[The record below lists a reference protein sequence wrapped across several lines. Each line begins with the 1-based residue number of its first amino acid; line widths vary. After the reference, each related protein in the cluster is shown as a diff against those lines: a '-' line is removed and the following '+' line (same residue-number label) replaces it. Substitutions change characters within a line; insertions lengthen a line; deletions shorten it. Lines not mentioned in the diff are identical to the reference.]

1 MASPADLGTLNLG
14 DFEPHLNAVFEMDSP
29 HGMVPLRLAEAA
41 AHGNA
46 LPATVKTDKGTEHKI
61 RDGGGFTLQFVAPE
75 SSRLQQG
82 IYPIKHPK
90 LGTLEV
96 FLVPTGPV
104 HDGHGYHAVFA

>member
-1 MASPADLGTLNLG
+1 MASPADLGQLNID
-14 DFEPHLNAVFEMDSP
+14 DFAPHLNAIFEMDSP
-29 HGMVPLRLAEAA
+29 HGKVPLRLAEAA
-41 AHGNA
+41 AHGHP
-46 LPATVKTDKGTEHKI
+46 LPETVTTDAGKKHKV

-90 LGTLEV
+90 LGTIEI

-104 HDGHGYHAVFA
+104 HDGHGFHAVFG

>member
-1 MASPADLGTLNLG
+1 MASSADLGTLQLC

-29 HGMVPLRLAEAA
+29 QGKVPLRLAEAT
-41 AHGNA
+41 AHPHA
-46 LPATVKTDKGTEHKI
+46 LPATVKTDKDQEHKI

-75 SSRLQQG
+75 SSRLKQG

-90 LGTLEV
+90 LGTMEI

-104 HDGHGYHAVFA
+104 HDGHGFHAVFG

>member
-1 MASPADLGTLNLG
+1 MASPADLGKLQLC
-14 DFEPHLNAVFEMDSP
+14 DFEPHLNAIFEMDSP
-29 HGMVPLRLAEAA
+29 HGKVPLRLAEAA
-41 AHGNA
+41 SHGHP
-46 LPATVKTDKGTEHKI
+46 LPETVTTREGKEHKV

-104 HDGHGYHAVFA
+104 RDGHGFHAVFG